1 MRPFHN
7 KVITVTNNQINSTI
21 KLTTLG
27 KLVKIKSLTV
37 MDGQNKIYLKYS
49 VEIKVQNPNKIHKIM
64 PHEIST
70 GINICKQLS

>member
-21 KLTTLG
+21 KLNTLG

-49 VEIKVQNPNKIHKIM
+49 VEIKVQNPNKII
-64 PHEIST
+64 T
-70 GINICKQLS
+70 

>member
-49 VEIKVQNPNKIHKIM
+49 VEIKVQNPNKIL
-64 PHEIST
+64 T
-70 GINICKQLS
+70 